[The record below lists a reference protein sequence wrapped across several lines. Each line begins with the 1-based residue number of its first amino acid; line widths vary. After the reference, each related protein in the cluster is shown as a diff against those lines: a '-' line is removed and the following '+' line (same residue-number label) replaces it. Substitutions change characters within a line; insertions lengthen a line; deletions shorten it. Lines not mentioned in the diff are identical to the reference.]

1 MQAQVSSSPQ
11 AFSNTVYPELKRL
24 AARHIYR
31 ERANHTLCPTALVN
45 EAYIKLQNHK
55 DLSKIDRPHFM
66 ALSSRCIRQILVD
79 YARERGAQKR
89 GSNQQLLTLKEE
101 LVSASDQQDVDL
113 ILLDTL
119 MKQLK
124 EKDKIQEQ
132 VVELRFFAGMN
143 NSEIAETLGISVAT
157 VKRKWTIAKA
167 WLFREMNQ

>member
-1 MQAQVSSSPQ
+1 MQSTPQ
-11 AFSNTVYPELKRL
+11 AFSDTVYPELKRL

-45 EAYIKLQNHK
+45 EAYIKLQSHK
-55 DLSKIDRPHFM
+55 NLSEIDRSHFM

-101 LVSASDQQDVDL
+101 LVSEGAHQNVDL
-113 ILLDTL
+113 ILLDSL
-119 MKQLK
+119 MNQLK
-124 EKDKIQEQ
+124 ERDITQEQ

-143 NSEIAETLGISVAT
+143 NSEIAETLDISVAT
-157 VKRKWTIAKA
+157 VKRKWTMAKA

>member
-1 MQAQVSSSPQ
+1 MQSTPQ
-11 AFSNTVYPELKRL
+11 AFSDTVYPELKRL

-45 EAYIKLQNHK
+45 EAYIKLQSHK
-55 DLSKIDRPHFM
+55 NLSEIDRSHFM

-101 LVSASDQQDVDL
+101 LVSEGAHQNVDL
-113 ILLDTL
+113 ILLDSL
-119 MKQLK
+119 MNQLK
-124 EKDKIQEQ
+124 ERDITQEQ

-157 VKRKWTIAKA
+157 VKRKWTMAKA

>member
-1 MQAQVSSSPQ
+1 MQIHSPTPH

-45 EAYIKLQNHK
+45 EAYIKLQSHK
-55 DLSKIDRPHFM
+55 DLSAIDRSHFM

-101 LVSASDQQDVDL
+101 LVGTTQQQDVDL

-124 EKDKIQEQ
+124 EKDATQEHI
-132 VVELRFFAGMN
+132 VELRFFAGMN
-143 NSEIAETLGISVAT
+143 NTEIANSLGISVAT
-157 VKRKWTIAKA
+157 VKRKWTMAKA